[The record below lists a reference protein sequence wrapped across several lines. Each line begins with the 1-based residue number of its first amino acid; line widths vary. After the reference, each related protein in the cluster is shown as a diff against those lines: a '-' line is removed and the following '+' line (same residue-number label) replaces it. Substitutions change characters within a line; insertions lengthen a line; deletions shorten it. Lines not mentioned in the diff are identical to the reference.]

1 MRTLALLAVSL
12 VASTQAVELNSSI
25 SDEASAEA
33 ALNALGGLCCIL
45 FNDTDY
51 AGDSKEFCLDP
62 NLVDKFGYRKYTD
75 GFLLRNFDGD
85 VKSMM
90 CAEGTSFKLSRG
102 RDDGTEIYENDYE
115 GIYKSPT
122 IPALPDNKKYRFIQ
136 IDDRE
141 NYHYAL
147 SDG

>member
-1 MRTLALLAVSL
+1 MRTFALLAVSL
-12 VASTQAVELNSSI
+12 VASTQAVELHSSHGE
-25 SDEASAEA
+25 EAFET
-33 ALNALGGLCCIL
+33 ALNAHGGLCCIL

-51 AGDSKEFCLDP
+51 DGDSKQFCLDP

-75 GFLLRNFDGD
+75 GFLLRNFD
-85 VKSMM
+85 VQSMM